1 MNKRNAPALLA
12 LLLAATAHGAELS
25 LDANGNAGVFP
36 VPGGTWD
43 FYNTVLW
50 TEDGGATRRAWTSND
65 DSILIELPD
74 AASVRE
80 NVTVASD
87 ASHGAVG
94 AAGLRIVGTFKDWKN
109 VIFEGDGFSLGA
121 KGIRNEID
129 NANVSLYLAA
139 PMTLSAPQTW
149 RNDNIRALQSHGT
162 VVVSNRLTFAEGST
176 LTLDGAGRADPAN
189 RVKSAP
195 RCGFKVAV
203 DEALAGPVC
212 VSNGAVLSLA
222 YSADAPG
229 SKFTSGASLSLCG
242 GFLFF
247 YGFYGDTA
255 DYTASLPSLHL
266 GPGSSAIGGVNAN
279 VTLTVGG
286 IVRERGATLDLPVGW
301 NGGVT
306 GLLPG
311 TTNDVGV
318 ILGGWATLGGDSS
331 AQFVNISDAATGALG
346 GVSGNQR
353 TPDNWTAGLNVQAN
367 AGGTRTLGDVAIH
380 SLQIRTDADIDLA
393 DATVT
398 IRSGGLISL
407 HTNGTH
413 LVGGTLRTGMDT
425 GELFVH
431 AAKPIEIGSALAD
444 NGDVPGWLVKGGSAT
459 LTLSGANGFTG
470 GTYLNGGTLVVT
482 NAASLQ
488 GEMHHA
494 GGTLLDVRDGGTLV
508 VPDAGWT
515 LDGSLA
521 IGNGA
526 VLRLP
531 LRAATAG
538 GVAPLRLTNPWAT
551 LAGPAT
557 GETATLALDFAAGAE
572 AVSGDYPLIEWNP
585 AIEPTT
591 WNAASFTAT
600 IPRSISGEIVVEN
613 GVLLL
618 RARASGDNATC
629 LVFR

>member
-43 FYNTVLW
+43 FNNTVLW
-50 TEDGGATRRAWTSND
+50 TEDGGATRRTWTSND

-74 AASVRE
+74 ATSAWGD
-80 NVTVASD
+80 VTVTAD
-87 ASHGAVG
+87 ASRGAIG
-94 AAGLRIVGTFKDWKN
+94 TAGLRVVGTFRDSHN
-109 VIFEGDGFSLGA
+109 VVFKGDGFSLGA
-121 KGIRNEID
+121 GGIRNEVN
-129 NANVSLYLAA
+129 NATVNLYLLS
-139 PMTLSAPQTW
+139 PMTLTAPQIWKNT
-149 RNDNIRALQSHGT
+149 NIRTLKNLGT
-162 VVVSNRLTFAEGST
+162 VVVSNRLAFADGAT

-247 YGFYGDTA
+247 YEKAA

-266 GPGSSAIGGVNAN
+266 GPGSSAIGGDNSN

-286 IVRERGATLDLPVGW
+286 IVRERGATLDLPVSW

-311 TTNDVGV
+311 TSNDAGA
-318 ILGGWATLGGDSS
+318 IIGGWATLGGDGS
-331 AQFVNISDAATGALG
+331 AQFAKINNADTGALG

-353 TPDNWTAGLNVQAN
+353 TPDNWTADLNVLAN
-367 AGGTRTLGDVAIH
+367 AGGKRTLGDVAIH
-380 SLQIRTDADIDLA
+380 SLQIRTDAGIDLGE
-393 DATVT
+393 ATVT

-407 HTNGTH
+407 HANGTH
-413 LVGGTLRTGMDT
+413 LGGGALRTGMDT

-459 LTLSGANGFTG
+459 LTLSGTNGFTG

-482 NAASLQ
+482 GDASLQ

-494 GGTLLDVRDGGTLV
+494 GGTLLDVRDGGTLA

-618 RARASGDNATC
+618 RARASGDKATC

>member
-25 LDANGNAGVFP
+25 LDENANPGVFP

-43 FYNTVLW
+43 FNNTVLW

-65 DSILIELPD
+65 DSILLELPD
-74 AASVRE
+74 AASAWGS
-80 NVTVASD
+80 VTVTAD

-94 AAGLRIVGTFKDWKN
+94 ANGIRIVGTFKDWNK
-109 VIFEGDGFSLGA
+109 VTFQGDGFSLGA
-121 KGIRNEID
+121 GGIQNETS
-129 NANVSLYLAA
+129 NANVYLYLLA

-162 VVVSNRLTFAEGST
+162 VVISNRLAFAEGAT

-189 RVKSAP
+189 RGNNTARS
-195 RCGFKVAV
+195 GFKVQV

-247 YGFYGDTA
+247 NGNTA
-255 DYTASLPSLHL
+255 DYTASLPALRL
-266 GPGSSAIGGVNAN
+266 GPGSSAIGGVNAQ
-279 VTLTVGG
+279 VTLSVGG
-286 IVRERGATLDLPVGW
+286 IVRERGATLDLPVSW

-306 GLLPG
+306 GFLPG

-331 AQFVNISDAATGALG
+331 AQFVKINNADTGALT
-346 GVSGNQR
+346 GVSGTQR
-353 TPDNWTAGLNVQAN
+353 TPDNWTADLNVQAN

-380 SLQIRTDADIDLA
+380 SLQIRTDAAIDLA

-407 HTNGTH
+407 HANGTH
-413 LVGGTLRTGMDT
+413 LGGGALRTGMDT

-444 NGDVPGWLVKGGSAT
+444 NGDVPGWLVKGGSDT

-494 GGTLLDVRDGGTLV
+494 GGATLVVCDGGTLA